1 MAEALELE
9 ELSEEQPETAEAHPA
24 GKEQPSPDASEPQDS
39 PEAAEPSEAT
49 EKPKEKKEIL
59 LPILTALLILTGIGE
74 AVFWGYYGFS
84 AHQNSLAVRRYEEQ
98 QKAREE
104 ERASLGITGGST
116 FGPSLKVENGTV
128 TWRRE
133 EPASV
138 PSSGGTDVPRR
149 EDGLRL
155 SHYSVPKIYYT
166 LADTD
171 AEDILPAA
179 PKIPEAPA
187 AGTTGG
193 GETPTST

>member
-24 GKEQPSPDASEPQDS
+24 GEEQPASDASEPQDS

-104 ERASLGITGGST
+104 ERASLGSPG
-116 FGPSLKVENGTV
+116 
-128 TWRRE
+128 
-133 EPASV
+133 
-138 PSSGGTDVPRR
+138 
-149 EDGLRL
+149 
-155 SHYSVPKIYYT
+155 
-166 LADTD
+166 
-171 AEDILPAA
+171 AA
-179 PKIPEAPA
+179 HSAPA
-187 AGTTGG
+187 
-193 GETPTST
+193 